1 MTTLHRWLSVK
12 ESSWQ
17 CRRSGFNPWVGK
29 IPWRR
34 KWQPTPVFLPG
45 ESHGQRSLAG
55 YSPWGHKRVRH
66 NFVTKQQEK
75 QPQPRVGFIV
85 RRASRPKSR
94 LGNTLQDAVEIVQE
108 MMTACMETGWCREKR
123 GTGESEGEMGR
134 SGERKLG
141 QGRQEASSLGNSVDQ
156 QHQSQIWN
164 PISAWALVRV
174 WVTGRTG
181 GWTCPESRYTQA
193 TCPRDRSRQISSWT
207 PAYGM
212 RLLTFPKPSGSPQVS
227 CQPCVC
233 LGEKRVGWHL
243 RDRECELCC
252 LCMGWKRISRHE
264 AEWREN
270 RVY

>member
-1 MTTLHRWLSVK
+1 MLLLFCCKFLYTFDKFPIDSV
-12 ESSWQ
+12 EL
-17 CRRSGFNPWVGK
+17 
-29 IPWRR
+29 WRK
-34 KWQPTPVFLPG
+34 KWQPTPVFWPG
-45 ESHGQRSLAG
+45 KSHGHRSLVDS
-55 YSPWGHKRVRH
+55 SPWGHKRVRH

-174 WVTGRTG
+174 
-181 GWTCPESRYTQA
+181 
-193 TCPRDRSRQISSWT
+193 
-207 PAYGM
+207 
-212 RLLTFPKPSGSPQVS
+212 
-227 CQPCVC
+227 
-233 LGEKRVGWHL
+233 
-243 RDRECELCC
+243 
-252 LCMGWKRISRHE
+252 
-264 AEWREN
+264 
-270 RVY
+270 